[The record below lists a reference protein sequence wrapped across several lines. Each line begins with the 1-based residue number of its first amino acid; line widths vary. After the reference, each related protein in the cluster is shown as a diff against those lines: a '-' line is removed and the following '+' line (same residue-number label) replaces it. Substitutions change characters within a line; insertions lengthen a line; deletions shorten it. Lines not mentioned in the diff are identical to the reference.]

1 MALPI
6 SPFPDL
12 NIRPAKAWE
21 RAQIDLGPHK
31 ALFNPPEVFVIDP
44 TPEQL
49 PYSCVKAYIVF
60 TVCYPVPLPSP
71 SMCYPGKLHIPL
83 HLRSN
88 LSFQQRDY
96 ALLRESHPLV
106 DSLDEPIVLVL
117 GLEVRVPD
125 HQDELEMALIQTVE
139 IWAAEQGIVR
149 MQLKIIGPYFEAET
163 RRKVCMLKEV
173 GYGTVNYITLAS
185 GAEPGWFMRKC
196 IQRDRLITNP
206 AIV

>member
-1 MALPI
+1 MTLLTFPLPD
-6 SPFPDL
+6 F

-49 PYSCVKAYIVF
+49 SYSCVKAYIIF

-71 SMCYPGKLHIPL
+71 STCYPGELHIPL

-96 ALLRESHPLV
+96 ALLKESHPLV
-106 DSLDEPIVLVL
+106 DCLDEPIVLVL
-117 GLEVRVPD
+117 GLEVRFPD
-125 HQDELEMALIQTVE
+125 HQDELEMALIQAVE
-139 IWAAEQGIVR
+139 IWAAERGIAR
-149 MQLKIIGPYFEAET
+149 MQLKIIGPDFEAET
-163 RRKVCMLKEV
+163 RRKVCMLKEE
-173 GYGTVNYITLAS
+173 GYGTVNYIPFTS
-185 GAEPGWFMRKC
+185 GAEPGWFMHKW
-196 IQRDRLITNP
+196 IQRDRLITHP
-206 AIV
+206 AII